1 MSYKKPD
8 IFKTKTTLIC
18 LSSGQ
23 IEKVYL
29 YKILKDN
36 NELYYHNN
44 GKDKELDQLVKRHK
58 KDNSIDK
65 VIDGICKNI
74 CDIIDLK
81 LNDQLSFGNQ
91 NTDYL
96 LVIITD
102 CDKAPFY
109 AFDNLKNS
117 VKNIISN
124 NENFNDIKYYF
135 IFSYRGFEDWMQF
148 YYDSGNELIKNI
160 GKIKK
165 KVKKDIKNGKDI
177 IFNNHKKAVGNY
189 YKMVKYSEPVSS
201 YEEIEEIPY
210 SDFPYFFKFLDENY
224 DTEILI

>member
-1 MSYKKPD
+1 
-8 IFKTKTTLIC
+8 
-18 LSSGQ
+18 
-23 IEKVYL
+23 
-29 YKILKDN
+29 
-36 NELYYHNN
+36 
-44 GKDKELDQLVKRHK
+44 
-58 KDNSIDK
+58 
-65 VIDGICKNI
+65 
-74 CDIIDLK
+74 
-81 LNDQLSFGNQ
+81 
-91 NTDYL
+91 
-96 LVIITD
+96 
-102 CDKAPFY
+102 
-109 AFDNLKNS
+109 
-117 VKNIISN
+117 
-124 NENFNDIKYYF
+124 
-135 IFSYRGFEDWMQF
+135 MQF